1 MANLQKKMKKD
12 AKKLQSS
19 LWGKKSLTL
28 RHSWSFTTALYGN
41 KKKKKPYFS
50 VSMQGDWKISVFKLV
65 MLLLGIGAAVTL
77 VVLGVRALI
86 ENIRRKRFEEEFLD
100 EGYFLDDDD
109 AYNEDN
115 GEELPF

>member
-41 KKKKKPYFS
+41 KKKKKPYFA

-65 MLLLGIGAAVTL
+65 MILLGIGAAVTL

-86 ENIRRKRFEEEFLD
+86 ENIRRKRLEK
-100 EGYFLDDDD
+100 YFLDSDDE
-109 AYNEDN
+109 YNEDH

>member
-1 MANLQKKMKKD
+1 MANLQKQVKKGTQ
-12 AKKLQSS
+12 KLGSS

-28 RHSWSFTTALYGN
+28 RHTWSFTTALYGQ

-65 MLLLGIGAAVTL
+65 MILLGIGAAVTL

-86 ENIRRKRFEEEFLD
+86 ENIRRKRLEEDLFGE
-100 EGYFLDDDD
+100 EYFPDDD
-109 AYNEDN
+109 NEDN

>member
-41 KKKKKPYFS
+41 KKKKKPYFA

-65 MLLLGIGAAVTL
+65 MILLGIGAAVTL

-86 ENIRRKRFEEEFLD
+86 KNIRRKRLEE
-100 EGYFLDDDD
+100 YFLDSDDE
-109 AYNEDN
+109 YNEDH

>member
-28 RHSWSFTTALYGN
+28 RHSWSFTTSLYGN
-41 KKKKKPYFS
+41 KKKKKPYFA

-65 MLLLGIGAAVTL
+65 MILLGIGAAVTL

-86 ENIRRKRFEEEFLD
+86 KNIRRKRLEE
-100 EGYFLDDDD
+100 YFLDSDDE
-109 AYNEDN
+109 YNEDH